1 MNMKAKAAYG
11 FLSGWY
17 FLLSMRYALF
27 ISCSEAC
34 LSMPKSWNQLV
45 IKLMEGSSLHM
56 SFIETFLTL

>member
-1 MNMKAKAAYG
+1 MKAKAAYG

-17 FLLSMRYALF
+17 FLLSLRYALL

-34 LSMPKSWNQLV
+34 LSMPRSWNQLV

-56 SFIETFLTL
+56 SFIKISRTL